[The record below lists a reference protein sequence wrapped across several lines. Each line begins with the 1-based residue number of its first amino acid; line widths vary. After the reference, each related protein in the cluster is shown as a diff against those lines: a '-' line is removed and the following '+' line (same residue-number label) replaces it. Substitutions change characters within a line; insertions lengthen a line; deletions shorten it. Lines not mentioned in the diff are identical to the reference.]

1 MGPIFSLPAAV
12 AKKAALNLQLAE
24 YIIFFDSTGDAPPK
38 EITKFVKKIIK
49 QGKALGLHFK
59 YVVNTKEHQKRNT
72 ECGMYSLFM
81 IINLLKETRTPEDF
95 LTTLFTDKEMER
107 FRSIFFNHE
116 EV

>member
-1 MGPIFSLPAAV
+1 MRTRTFGLDFDTIAYAKRIKDGSGTSLLPE
-12 AKKAALNLQLAE
+12 KL
-24 YIIFFDSTGDAPPK
+24 K
-38 EITKFVKKIIK
+38 EINKFVKKIIK
-49 QGKALGLHFK
+49 QGKEIGLHFK
-59 YVVNTKEHQKRNT
+59 YVVNNKEHQKHNT